1 MSDTIFTTQPATAQT
16 APVIAAAPK
25 PQTNQKT
32 LQASKKKDVNGTVY
46 LLHFSQK
53 YHHAGHYL
61 GFAENLE
68 NRIEEHRDGRGAR
81 LTQVIKNA
89 DIEFECV
96 RTWDKKTRS
105 FERQLKNRHDA
116 RSLCPTCRAER
127 SEEKRV
133 WKINHKNEGEN

>member
-1 MSDTIFTTQPATAQT
+1 MAGY
-16 APVIAAAPK
+16 
-25 PQTNQKT
+25 
-32 LQASKKKDVNGTVY
+32 KKGKDVKGTVY

-61 GFAENLE
+61 GFAEKSVE
-68 NRIEEHRDGRGAR
+68 ARIEEHRRGAGAR
-81 LTQVIKNA
+81 LTQVIKEA
-89 DIEFECV
+89 GVGFECV
-96 RTWDKKTRS
+96 RTWEGTRR

-116 RSLCPTCRAER
+116 RALCPTCRAER